1 MYILVYIDPK
11 DMNWPSFNS
20 SWRDESNEPLFIKLG
35 SLDAEIITNNNLIIA
50 FIFKQKSAKIK

>member
-11 DMNWPSFNS
+11 DINWPLFNS
-20 SWRDESNEPLFIKLG
+20 SWRDESNEPLFIKFG